1 MEIEKDNVNNGKD
14 LFEVEETDS
23 TLGKFKLKTIQP
35 YESSRHIPCYT
46 IPFVIIHMFSLDTNA
61 TDSGNLDN
69 TIDENR
75 RIIYDAVPN
84 NVIVDDGIKLR
95 IHTDNSDLGFR

>member
-1 MEIEKDNVNNGKD
+1 MESKKRIQHWVNSN
-14 LFEVEETDS
+14 L
-23 TLGKFKLKTIQP
+23 KLHNLTNQV
-35 YESSRHIPCYT
+35 IPCYT

>member
-1 MEIEKDNVNNGKD
+1 MKWKKRIQQRVSSN
-14 LFEVEETDS
+14 
-23 TLGKFKLKTIQP
+23 LKPCNLTNKTGI
-35 YESSRHIPCYT
+35 IPCYT
-46 IPFVIIHMFSLDTNA
+46 NPSEIIPILLLATNA
-61 TDSGNLDN
+61 TDSGNSDS

-95 IHTDNSDLGFR
+95 IHTDNSDLGYR

>member
-1 MEIEKDNVNNGKD
+1 MSLKWKKRIQQRVSSNLKRCNLTNK
-14 LFEVEETDS
+14 TDS
-23 TLGKFKLKTIQP
+23 L
-35 YESSRHIPCYT
+35 IPCYT
-46 IPFVIIHMFSLDTNA
+46 NPSEIIPILLLATNA
-61 TDSGNLDN
+61 TDSGNSDS

>member
-1 MEIEKDNVNNGKD
+1 MSLKWKKRIQQRVSSNLKRCNLTNK
-14 LFEVEETDS
+14 TDS
-23 TLGKFKLKTIQP
+23 L
-35 YESSRHIPCYT
+35 IPCYT

>member
-35 YESSRHIPCYT
+35 YESSRH
-46 IPFVIIHMFSLDTNA
+46 LN
-61 TDSGNLDN
+61 N
-69 TIDENR
+69 TLLHDPIC
-75 RIIYDAVPN
+75 N
-84 NVIVDDGIKLR
+84 NSYVFTR
-95 IHTDNSDLGFR
+95 YQRYRFWQFR

>member
-1 MEIEKDNVNNGKD
+1 M
-14 LFEVEETDS
+14 S
-23 TLGKFKLKTIQP
+23 LKWKKRIQQRV
-35 YESSRHIPCYT
+35 SLNLKRCNLTNKIIPCYT
-46 IPFVIIHMFSLDTNA
+46 NQSAIILILLLATNA
-61 TDSGNLDN
+61 TDSGNSDS

>member
-1 MEIEKDNVNNGKD
+1 MQYFI
-14 LFEVEETDS
+14 
-23 TLGKFKLKTIQP
+23 
-35 YESSRHIPCYT
+35 Y
-46 IPFVIIHMFSLDTNA
+46 FSLATNT